1 MAKDGL
7 GKKRNRAVRTHTG
20 ATRVGVVKKKE
31 RIDGDGPQ
39 GAMDR
44 IAICCFVR
52 CRRGRFGR
60 KTRLRL
66 STMAG

>member
-20 ATRVGVVKKKE
+20 ATRVGVVEKKE

-39 GAMDR
+39 CAMDR
-44 IAICCFVR
+44 IAICCLCVVAEV
-52 CRRGRFGR
+52 GLVG
-60 KTRLRL
+60 KP
-66 STMAG
+66 G